1 MNVFN
6 CCFVFVDEWWE
17 RKWDHYSQS
26 LSKHFLSS
34 LTSSVSISQCQV
46 FHSLKSQRGSLRDGD
61 MLMVLDPV
69 SAVGIMDDCSCVI
82 FVQTWVK
89 QAQNEWRKTC
99 FCDAKTHQPTSVTWT
114 ATCLS
119 WPLLT
124 GSPEQINL
132 EMLSLCLSL
141 RRLELLMCIWENEI
155 WVMVS
160 IKGSRR
166 PPLGSIYSD
175 TRKCPSY
182 VIVFSVWVLSVCF
195 WLWWRD

>member
-1 MNVFN
+1 M
-6 CCFVFVDEWWE
+6 
-17 RKWDHYSQS
+17 
-26 LSKHFLSS
+26 
-34 LTSSVSISQCQV
+34 
-46 FHSLKSQRGSLRDGD
+46 RDGD

-82 FVQTWVK
+82 SVQTWVK
-89 QAQNEWRKTC
+89 QAQNEWRKIC
-99 FCDAKTHQPTSVTWT
+99 FCDAKTHQPTFVTWT

-132 EMLSLCLSL
+132 KMLSLCWWDGCLSL
-141 RRLELLMCIWENEI
+141 RRLQLLMCIWENEI

-175 TRKCPSY
+175 ICKCPSY
-182 VIVFSVWVLSVCF
+182 VMMPSHCFFCRRPVWVLSVCDGETLNKKICDNCF
-195 WLWWRD
+195 VMSFTLVLDDCVTPEVHWNGHNTSRNVY